1 MAIGFLAAVPIS
13 IGIAVG
19 VILRHI
25 GMSDVACLV
34 IGTAIAVPGA
44 VIVFILLMRYLRKQD
59 DERNGRAIFFFYKN
73 RRPSSACPRVI

>member
-25 GMSDVACLV
+25 GMSDVVCGV
-34 IGTAIAVPGA
+34 VGMIIAVPGA
-44 VIVFILLMRYLRKQD
+44 IITYILLMRYWRKQD
-59 DERNGRAIFFFYKN
+59 GEK
-73 RRPSSACPRVI
+73 

>member
-25 GMSDVACLV
+25 GRGRHRIHPAH
-34 IGTAIAVPGA
+34 A
-44 VIVFILLMRYLRKQD
+44 LLAQA
-59 DERNGRAIFFFYKN
+59 GQ
-73 RRPSSACPRVI
+73 

>member
-1 MAIGFLAAVPIS
+1 MGDRAMAIGFFAAVPIS

-44 VIVFILLMRYLRKQD
+44 VILYILLMRDLRKQD
-59 DERNGRAIFFFYKN
+59 RA
-73 RRPSSACPRVI
+73 